1 MFKNL
6 LSTPLITMKSTMST
20 VSINNKYNID
30 EAIINTNC
38 MVIIKN
44 NYTMD
49 KASINN
55 KYT

>member
-1 MFKNL
+1 
-6 LSTPLITMKSTMST
+6 MST
-20 VSINNKYNID
+20 VSINNKYKID